1 MSIEPLN
8 TLPII
13 QYLQQVKQADASN
26 SPEIRIPIDRAKS
39 LAYTL
44 GMVMSRLEG
53 DLEKYVKE
61 ALSSESEVI
70 NINMD
75 AGSRW

>member
-8 TLPII
+8 TLSII

-26 SPEIRIPIDRAKS
+26 SPEIRIPIDRAKT

-61 ALSSESEVI
+61 ALSSENEVI

-75 AGSRW
+75 AGARW

>member
-8 TLPII
+8 TLSII

-26 SPEIRIPIDRAKS
+26 SPEIRIPIDRAKA

-61 ALSSESEVI
+61 ALSSENEVI